1 MGREKLFPSGI
12 LLVWW
17 QLVDGFV
24 SFSLFFESGS
34 FPDPLCFYEKT
45 YPYSVQN
52 GGQAVLEYAVFVCI
66 RRTFM
71 AENKVMTLRLEPELR
86 KRLDGLA
93 KAQRRSRSF
102 IAAEAI
108 REYVAV
114 NEWQIEEIRKGLA
127 EADRGEFASD
137 EQVRRTMSKWTGR
150 KPTRRA
156 G

>member
-1 MGREKLFPSGI
+1 MK
-12 LLVWW
+12 
-17 QLVDGFV
+17 
-24 SFSLFFESGS
+24 
-34 FPDPLCFYEKT
+34 
-45 YPYSVQN
+45 
-52 GGQAVLEYAVFVCI
+52 
-66 RRTFM
+66 
-71 AENKVMTLRLEPELR
+71 ENKVMTLRLEPELR

-137 EQVRRTMSKWTGR
+137 EQVRRATRKWTGR
-150 KPTRRA
+150 KRTQRA